1 MKKLF
6 LLLALPLMFA
16 AVKGNA
22 QNDNKVK
29 PNYALAERFSPKK
42 ISRKIDDS
50 HDIYMSVFI
59 NHVAKIIIFVG
70 YTKEKSNAS
79 SP

>member
-1 MKKLF
+1 MKRLL
-6 LLLALPLMFA
+6 LLLALPLMFV

-42 ISRKIDDS
+42 I
-50 HDIYMSVFI
+50 
-59 NHVAKIIIFVG
+59 
-70 YTKEKSNAS
+70 
-79 SP
+79 